1 MIEEFC
7 YEDFKHSDDK
17 MVLILLKN
25 YIEFVEKRN
34 LSMING
40 LLKNSFDLKI
50 IQVMVQL
57 KLVLLVKK

>member
-25 YIEFVEKRN
+25 YIEFVEKK
-34 LSMING
+34 G
-40 LLKNSFDLKI
+40 T
-50 IQVMVQL
+50 
-57 KLVLLVKK
+57 